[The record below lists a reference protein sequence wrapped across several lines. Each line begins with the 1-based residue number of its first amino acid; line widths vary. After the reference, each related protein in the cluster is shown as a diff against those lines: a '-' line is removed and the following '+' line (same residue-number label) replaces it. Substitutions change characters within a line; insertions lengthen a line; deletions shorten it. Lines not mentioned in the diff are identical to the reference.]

1 MDWSDILKRG
11 MSTQFAKIVD
21 EIMSDG
27 KERSVR
33 QLMGDVIEY
42 KNHPDYLGEYR
53 MNRRSRAHMPTTRQF
68 TLHMKIMASRG
79 KYELVVNPATGR
91 NYTPFVY
98 RKVEEE
104 E

>member
-11 MSTQFAKIVD
+11 MAPQYVNLVD

-53 MNRRSRAHMPTTRQF
+53 MNRCLLYTSPSPRDLSTSRMPSS
-68 TLHMKIMASRG
+68 A
-79 KYELVVNPATGR
+79 
-91 NYTPFVY
+91 
-98 RKVEEE
+98 
-104 E
+104 

>member
-1 MDWSDILKRG
+1 MNWSDILKRG
-11 MSTQFAKIVD
+11 MAPQYVNLID

-33 QLMGDVIEY
+33 QLMGDLIEY
-42 KNHPDYLGEYR
+42 KNHPDYLTAKR
-53 MNRRSRAHMPTTRQF
+53 IKHRSRAHIPTRKEF
-68 TLHMKIMASRG
+68 SVHMQVMTSRG
-79 KYELVVNPATGR
+79 KYERVGNRSP
-91 NYTPFVY
+91 YVY

>member
-1 MDWSDILKRG
+1 MDWTDILKRG
-11 MSTQFAKIVD
+11 MPTQYANIID

-27 KERSVR
+27 KGRSIR

-42 KNHPDYLGEYR
+42 KNHPDYLTAKR
-53 MNRRSRAHMPTTRQF
+53 IKHRSRAYLPTRKEFSVHMQVMT
-68 TLHMKIMASRG
+68 SRG
-79 KYELVVNPATGR
+79 KYERVVNPTTGR